1 MIKEEILHLEP
12 RKGLGVFKL
21 DTDINVILS
30 EIKSRGEDYQKV
42 DIVVSE
48 QSINDAIYIFIPKE
62 GIKLRFDQVY
72 QKLELIEIDSRPRE
86 KRFHSIVYKG
96 NLILNNESKN
106 SLITYNYINSIFG
119 PANMPKLIDNN
130 RYLLLRYD
138 GISFIFENNGVDN
151 EDAVILGSD
160 APLVKIAIYAEKM
173 LKDSISKDIILH
185 KSPNIKIELEK
196 GISINFNEGEDTLIF
211 FDDTLETVL
220 SKLKNPNYILN
231 KTVKDEYSCLEYKY
245 ENEENT
251 CTPDYFLNYF
261 NLGFDILF
269 DGEKNTVKKIKLH
282 TNNPFCSTFGIYNRC
297 NFSFDCNK
305 NSFKK
310 QSDSNPCL
318 YNYNDANP
326 CSRKIS
332 DDSSLYKTV
341 DEGSLDEFNEHS
353 NKDDTYTKE
362 NTISNNT
369 EKKVV
374 QNCLNNNEKSISLN
388 ESFASS
394 LNNSGNFMNL
404 TLSPTVNFQEFI
416 SKIPSNSFSLYVLTD
431 LKIKSSSKFYAF
443 EGFNIEVAE
452 NNSITSVLLYKC

>member
-231 KTVKDEYSCLEYKY
+231 KTVKDEYSCVEYKY

-251 CTPDYFLNYF
+251 CTPD
-261 NLGFDILF
+261 
-269 DGEKNTVKKIKLH
+269 
-282 TNNPFCSTFGIYNRC
+282 
-297 NFSFDCNK
+297 
-305 NSFKK
+305 
-310 QSDSNPCL
+310 
-318 YNYNDANP
+318 
-326 CSRKIS
+326 
-332 DDSSLYKTV
+332 
-341 DEGSLDEFNEHS
+341 
-353 NKDDTYTKE
+353 
-362 NTISNNT
+362 
-369 EKKVV
+369 
-374 QNCLNNNEKSISLN
+374 
-388 ESFASS
+388 
-394 LNNSGNFMNL
+394 
-404 TLSPTVNFQEFI
+404 
-416 SKIPSNSFSLYVLTD
+416 
-431 LKIKSSSKFYAF
+431 
-443 EGFNIEVAE
+443 
-452 NNSITSVLLYKC
+452 